1 MQSFELKPEEVK
13 GFWSGRKPSPDII
26 LAAQFQSEIMERV
39 EHQAASAGE
48 PCPIIPGSGSG
59 RGN

>member
-39 EHQAASAGE
+39 EHQAASAGGTLSDH
-48 PCPIIPGSGSG
+48 PQVPA
-59 RGN
+59 